1 MKHHSSSRRELELV
15 VISDVHLG
23 TRGSHAKE
31 LIHYLKSI
39 RPQVLVLNGDII
51 DIWQFSKRYW
61 PNNHTKVLKHILN
74 LSAKGTQVYYL
85 TGNHDEKLRK
95 LVGLKMGSFE
105 IRNTLE
111 YVFANGERA
120 LFFHGDVFDAI
131 MQHSKWIARVG
142 AVSYDALIALN
153 VLINATRK
161 VLGYGKVSLSKR
173 VKQNVKTAVSFINSF
188 ELTAAHAGI
197 RQGFDSIVCGHIHQP
212 ADRFVV
218 LPEGEKIRYLN
229 SGDWVENLTALE
241 HDGFDWHLY
250 NHLRDG
256 TTNSEVDLEENDDDP
271 ADRCERQLFAELLKQ
286 FQK

>member
-1 MKHHSSSRRELELV
+1 MKKYNTLRRELELV

-31 LIHYLKSI
+31 LIQYLKSI

-61 PNNHTKVLKHILN
+61 PNSHTKVLKQILN

-95 LVGLKMGSFE
+95 LVGLKMGNFE

-111 YVFANGERA
+111 YTFATGERA
-120 LFFHGDVFDAI
+120 LLFHGDVFDAI

-153 VLINATRK
+153 VLINATRNAF
-161 VLGYGKVSLSKR
+161 GYGKVSLSKR
-173 VKQNVKTAVSFINSF
+173 VKQNVKSAVSFINSF
-188 ELTAAHAGI
+188 ETTAAHAGI

-212 ADRFVV
+212 ADRMVV
-218 LPEGEKIRYLN
+218 LPEGEQIRYLN

-250 NHLRDG
+250 NFRESVPE
-256 TTNSEVDLEENDDDP
+256 SEVTSEELDDDP
-271 ADRCERQLFAELLKQ
+271 ADLNERELFAELLKQ
-286 FQK
+286 FQE